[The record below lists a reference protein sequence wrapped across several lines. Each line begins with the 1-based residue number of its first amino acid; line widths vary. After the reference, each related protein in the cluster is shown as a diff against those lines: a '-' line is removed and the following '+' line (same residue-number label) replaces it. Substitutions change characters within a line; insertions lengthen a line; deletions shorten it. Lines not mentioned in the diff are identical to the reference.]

1 MSPGLGMASDGPG
14 RAPPAL
20 PAAVPLDSAWA
31 GTRYGALAFALAFM
45 ALPLYVN
52 LPDHYASVHGLSLSL
67 LGVVLLATRVLDA
80 LLDPF
85 IGQAVDA
92 AFLRS
97 GQAVAWLAALSAL
110 GVGAGFALLFNLPV
124 GTPGLLGWL
133 VGALLLAYIALSVLT
148 VVHQAWGVRLGGDAH
163 QRSRVVAWR
172 EGFGLVGVLVASVL
186 PSQFGLPVTTAVLLA
201 ALALGMAL
209 LALAPRA
216 TQAIKHPATPAVARA
231 WALPWRQRGFRR
243 LVTVFLFNG
252 IASAVPATLVLFF
265 VRDGLQ
271 LPDAQALFLGA
282 YFACAMAAVP
292 LWVRVVRAWGL
303 ARAWLAGMGLAVAA
317 FVCVLAL
324 GPGDLV
330 GFLLV
335 CMVSGAAL
343 GADLTIPG
351 AMLAGVVQRAG
362 GPGQAPGT
370 GQGEGVYVGWWNSAT
385 KLNLGLAAGLA
396 LPLLALA
403 GYAPGTRDA
412 DALHALSLAYV
423 VVPTVLKLV
432 AAALL
437 WHWWIKCGENE

>member
-1 MSPGLGMASDGPG
+1 MNPPLGVATGMSSS
-14 RAPPAL
+14 APSPL
-20 PAAVPLDSAWA
+20 RAAVPLDSVWA
-31 GTRYGALAFALAFM
+31 GTRYGALAFALAFL

-52 LPDHYASVHGLSLSL
+52 LPEHYASVHGLSLTL
-67 LGVVLLATRVLDA
+67 LGVVLLGTRVLDA

-97 GQAVAWLAALSAL
+97 PGAVWWLAALSAL

-124 GTPGLLGWL
+124 GTPGLLAWL

-148 VVHQAWGVRLGGDAH
+148 VVHQAWGMRLGGDGL

-186 PSQFGLPVTTAVLLA
+186 PSQVGLPMTTTVLLV
-201 ALALGMAL
+201 ALALGIAL
-209 LALAPRA
+209 LAWAPRA
-216 TQAIKHPATPAVARA
+216 TRAAQAGIERSAEARA
-231 WALPWRQRGFRR
+231 WALPWRVRGFRR
-243 LVTVFLFNG
+243 LITVFLFNG

-265 VRDGLQ
+265 VRDQLQ
-271 LPDAQALFLGA
+271 LPDTQALFLGA

-292 LWVRVVRAWGL
+292 LWVRGVRAWGL
-303 ARAWLAGMGLAVAA
+303 ARAWLAGMALAMLA
-317 FVCVLAL
+317 FVGVLAL

-335 CMVSGAAL
+335 CVVSGAAL

-351 AMLAGVVQRAG
+351 AMLAGVVQRADTG
-362 GPGQAPGT
+362 GQGA
-370 GQGEGVYVGWWNSAT
+370 GQGEGLYVGWWNSAT

-403 GYAPGTRDA
+403 GYAPGARDPQ
-412 DALHALSLAYV
+412 ALQALSLAYV
-423 VVPTVLKLV
+423 VVPSALKGV

-437 WHWWIKCGENE
+437 WHWWIKNGEIE